1 VAALAKWEERFS
13 VRETC
18 AKGTAQEA
26 LLAYLAGQGAK
37 VKATSDSHIEATTG
51 SQTAIRVK
59 GPALTDNSQYPM
71 RVVASLSTVDEGCQ
85 VDVVLSEALG
95 FGVKAGLKEG
105 YFAEFATKQ
114 SAITTAIRDAS
125 GASATT

>member
-1 VAALAKWEERFS
+1 MAALAKWEQRFS
-13 VRETC
+13 ARGDC

-59 GPALTDNSQYPM
+59 GPALTDNSRYPM
-71 RVVASLSTVDEGCQ
+71 RVVASLSTIDEGCH

-95 FGVKAGLKEG
+95 LGVKAGLKKG
-105 YFAEFATKQ
+105 YFDEFATKQ
-114 SAITTAIRDAS
+114 SAITEAIREAS
-125 GASATT
+125 GA